1 MNCWLTSSL
10 CRLRLCRLDSFN
22 FYRFLKSNQNL
33 HAEIFLQCSRYPA
46 KTNFFLLEFTQ
57 EPDSSEFY
65 SEQSLFKCSW
75 LLAIL
80 NYFMLKLFFWVVLR
94 THRNHLNFKFTSP
107 EAKLCSTDFCKEDR
121 ARYPRPVIWKT
132 FWNTL
137 RESDENNCWTLNTV
151 LKLSL
156 STGIC

>member
-57 EPDSSEFY
+57 EPDSSEIY
-65 SEQSLFKCSW
+65 SEQPLFKCSW

-94 THRNHLNFKFTSP
+94 THRNHLNFKFTSLFMP
-107 EAKLCSTDFCKEDR
+107 IKSSLPYFFRYLVVLYTRNLCDR
-121 ARYPRPVIWKT
+121 HFDHYT
-132 FWNTL
+132 
-137 RESDENNCWTLNTV
+137 S
-151 LKLSL
+151 
-156 STGIC
+156 